1 MQHSG
6 ARSRTSMQGSPR
18 MGFVGENM
26 DRRDILAALPI
37 FSGLGERDWDKI
49 IDLFSERQYQK
60 DDYIFLEG
68 EAPEALYIVRS
79 GKVKVLRHSTDGK
92 DVVLRVC
99 STGAMLGTV
108 ATFDGGGYPGTA
120 QAIEECTLLVIAR
133 NDVLTLVNR
142 YPVFAL
148 AVIADLGGRLRSS
161 AEQIRSLAVE
171 RVEQR
176 IARVLLKLAES
187 GGCDVPE
194 GRVIEMPLTR
204 QDVADMTGTTVE
216 TAIRVMSKFRRM
228 NLVRTR
234 RGKVVLVD
242 RDMLQEI
249 AESR

>member
-1 MQHSG
+1 M
-6 ARSRTSMQGSPR
+6 
-18 MGFVGENM
+18 E
-26 DRRDILAALPI
+26 RRDILQALP
-37 FSGLGERDWDKI
+37 FFAGLSERDWEKVV
-49 IDLFSERQYQK
+49 DLFSERQYQR

-68 EAPEALYIVRS
+68 EAPEALYIVKH
-79 GKVKVLRHSTDGK
+79 GKVKVVRHSTDGK

-99 STGAMLGTV
+99 GPGQLLGTV
-108 ATFDGGGYPGTA
+108 AVFDGGGYPGTA
-120 QAIEECTLLVIAR
+120 QVIEESAALVIAR
-133 NDVLTLVNR
+133 DDCLTLVNR

-148 AVIADLGGRLRSS
+148 AVISDLGVRLRSS

-176 IARVLLKLAES
+176 IARTLLKLAES
-187 GGCDVPE
+187 AGTDTPE

-216 TAIRVMSKFRRM
+216 TAIRVMSKFRRQEIIK
-228 NLVRTR
+228 TR

-242 RDMLQEI
+242 IAALQEI

>member
-1 MQHSG
+1 
-6 ARSRTSMQGSPR
+6 
-18 MGFVGENM
+18 M
-26 DRRDILAALPI
+26 DRRDVLMALPI
-37 FSGLGERDWDKI
+37 FSGLGERDWDKV
-49 IDLFSERQYQK
+49 IDLFSERQYHK

-68 EAPEALYIVRS
+68 EAPEALFVVKT

-108 ATFDGGGYPGTA
+108 ATFDGSGYPGTA
-120 QAIEECTLLVIAR
+120 QAIEDCTVLVIAR

-148 AVIADLGGRLRSS
+148 AVIADLGVRLRSS

-176 IARVLLKLAES
+176 IARVLLKLGES

-216 TAIRVMSKFRRM
+216 TAIRVMSKFRRL
-228 NLVRTR
+228 NLIRTR
-234 RGKVVLVD
+234 RGKVVLIEVEK
-242 RDMLQEI
+242 LQEI

>member
-1 MQHSG
+1 
-6 ARSRTSMQGSPR
+6 
-18 MGFVGENM
+18 M

-37 FSGLGERDWDKI
+37 FAGLSERDWERVC
-49 IDLFSERQYQK
+49 DLFTERQYQK

-68 EAPEALYIVRS
+68 EAPEALFIVKT
-79 GKVKVLRHSTDGK
+79 GKVKVLRHSADGK
-92 DVVLRVC
+92 DVVLRVA
-99 STGAMLGTV
+99 SPGQMLGTV

-120 QAIEECTLLVIAR
+120 QAIEDCTLLLLSR
-133 NDVLTLVNR
+133 NDCLTLVSR

-148 AVIADLGGRLRSS
+148 AVINDLGNRLRSS

-176 IARVLLKLAES
+176 IARVLLKLGAS
-187 GGCDVPE
+187 AGSDLPE

-216 TAIRVMSKFRRM
+216 TAIRVMSKFRRSD
-228 NLVRTR
+228 LIRTR

-242 RDMLQEI
+242 LEALQEI
-249 AESR
+249 AETG

>member
-1 MQHSG
+1 M
-6 ARSRTSMQGSPR
+6 
-18 MGFVGENM
+18 E
-26 DRRDILAALPI
+26 RRDVLMALPI
-37 FSGLGERDWDKI
+37 FAGLGDRDWDKI
-49 IDLFSERQYQK
+49 IDLFSERQYGK
-60 DDYIFLEG
+60 DEYVFLEG
-68 EAPEALYIVRS
+68 EAPEALYVIKS

-92 DVVLRVC
+92 DVVLRVV
-99 STGAMLGTV
+99 SSGGMLGTV
-108 ATFDGGGYPGTA
+108 ATFDGAGYPGTA

-148 AVIADLGGRLRSS
+148 AVIADLGSRLRSS

-176 IARVLLKLAES
+176 IARTLLKLAEN

-216 TAIRVMSKFRRM
+216 TAIRVMSKFRRL
-228 NLVRTR
+228 NLIRTR

-242 RDMLQEI
+242 RDVLQTI
-249 AESR
+249 AEAH

>member
-1 MQHSG
+1 
-6 ARSRTSMQGSPR
+6 
-18 MGFVGENM
+18 M
-26 DRRDILAALPI
+26 DRRDILTALPV
-37 FSGLGERDWDKI
+37 FAGLSERDWEKVL
-49 IDLFSERQYQK
+49 DLFGEHQYQK

-68 EAPEALYIVRS
+68 EAPEALYVVRS

-92 DVVLRVC
+92 DVVLRVA
-99 STGAMLGTV
+99 GPGEMLGTV

-120 QAIEECTLLVIAR
+120 QAIEDCSLLAISR
-133 NDVLTLVNR
+133 NDCLTLVSR

-148 AVIADLGGRLRSS
+148 AVIAGLGARLRSS

-176 IARVLLKLAES
+176 IARTLLKLGETA
-187 GGCDVPE
+187 GTDLPE

-216 TAIRVMSKFRRM
+216 TAIRVMSKFRR
-228 NLVRTR
+228 NGLIRTR
-234 RGKVVLVD
+234 RGKVVLID
-242 RDMLQEI
+242 EEALQEI

>member
-1 MQHSG
+1 
-6 ARSRTSMQGSPR
+6 
-18 MGFVGENM
+18 M
-26 DRRDILAALPI
+26 DRRDILQALP
-37 FSGLGERDWDKI
+37 FFAGLSERDWEKVV
-49 IDLFSERQYQK
+49 DLFSERQYRK

-68 EAPEALYIVRS
+68 EAPEALYVIRT

-99 STGAMLGTV
+99 GPGNLLGTV
-108 ATFDGGGYPGTA
+108 AVFDGGGYPGTA
-120 QAIEECTLLVIAR
+120 QVIEDCSVLAISR
-133 NDVLTLVNR
+133 NDCLTLVNR

-148 AVIADLGGRLRSS
+148 AVIADLGTRLRSS

-187 GGCDVPE
+187 AGSDSPE

-216 TAIRVMSKFRRM
+216 TAIRVMSKFRRQE
-228 NLVRTR
+228 LIKTR
-234 RGKVVLVD
+234 RGRVVLVD
-242 RDMLQEI
+242 IPTLQEI
-249 AESR
+249 AEMR

>member
-1 MQHSG
+1 M
-6 ARSRTSMQGSPR
+6 
-18 MGFVGENM
+18 V
-26 DRRDILAALPI
+26 
-37 FSGLGERDWDKI
+37 
-49 IDLFSERQYQK
+49 DLFSERQYQK

-68 EAPEALYIVRS
+68 EAPEALFVVRT

-99 STGAMLGTV
+99 SAGNLLGTV
-108 ATFDGGGYPGTA
+108 AVFDGGGYPGTA
-120 QAIEECTLLVIAR
+120 QVIEDCVALVIAR
-133 NDVLTLVNR
+133 NDCLTLVNR

-148 AVIADLGGRLRSS
+148 AVISDLGTRLRSS

-187 GGCDVPE
+187 AGSDAPE

-216 TAIRVMSKFRRM
+216 TAIRVMSKFRRQEIIK
-228 NLVRTR
+228 TR

-242 RDMLQEI
+242 IPMLQEI
-249 AESR
+249 AEMR

>member
-1 MQHSG
+1 M
-6 ARSRTSMQGSPR
+6 
-18 MGFVGENM
+18 E
-26 DRRDILAALPI
+26 RRDILQALP
-37 FSGLGERDWDKI
+37 FFAGLSERDWEKVV
-49 IDLFSERQYQK
+49 DLFGERQYQK

-68 EAPEALYIVRS
+68 EAPEALFIIRT

-99 STGAMLGTV
+99 GPGNLLGTV
-108 ATFDGGGYPGTA
+108 AVFDGGGYPGTA
-120 QAIEECTLLVIAR
+120 QVIENCVALVIAR
-133 NDVLTLVNR
+133 NDCLTLVNR
-142 YPVFAL
+142 FPVFAL
-148 AVIADLGGRLRSS
+148 AVIADLGTRLRSS

-187 GGCDVPE
+187 AGSDAPE

-216 TAIRVMSKFRRM
+216 TAIRVMSKFRRQE
-228 NLVRTR
+228 LIRTR

-242 RDMLQEI
+242 TTTLQEI
-249 AESR
+249 AEMR

>member
-1 MQHSG
+1 
-6 ARSRTSMQGSPR
+6 
-18 MGFVGENM
+18 M
-26 DRRDILAALPI
+26 DRRDILQALP
-37 FSGLGERDWDKI
+37 FFAGLSERDWEKV
-49 IDLFSERQYQK
+49 IDLFSERQYKK

-68 EAPEALYIVRS
+68 EAPEALYVIRT

-99 STGAMLGTV
+99 GPGNLLGTV
-108 ATFDGGGYPGTA
+108 AVFDGGGYPGTA
-120 QAIEECTLLVIAR
+120 QVIEDCSVLAISR
-133 NDVLTLVNR
+133 NDCLTLVNR

-148 AVIADLGGRLRSS
+148 AVIADLGTRLRSS

-187 GGCDVPE
+187 AGSDAPE

-216 TAIRVMSKFRRM
+216 TAIRVMSKFRRQE
-228 NLVRTR
+228 LIKTR
-234 RGKVVLVD
+234 RGRVVLVD
-242 RDMLQEI
+242 IPTLQEI
-249 AESR
+249 AEMR

>member
-1 MQHSG
+1 M
-6 ARSRTSMQGSPR
+6 
-18 MGFVGENM
+18 E
-26 DRRDILAALPI
+26 RRDILQAMPFFA
-37 FSGLGERDWDKI
+37 GLSERDWEKV

-68 EAPEALYIVRS
+68 EAPEALYIIKS

-92 DVVLRVC
+92 DVVLRV
-99 STGAMLGTV
+99 GGPGHLLGTV
-108 ATFDGGGYPGTA
+108 AVFDGGGYPGTA
-120 QAIEECTLLVIAR
+120 QVIEECTALVIAR
-133 NDVLTLVNR
+133 NDCLTLVNR

-148 AVIADLGGRLRSS
+148 AVISDLGSRLRSS

-187 GGCDVPE
+187 AGSDSPE

-216 TAIRVMSKFRRM
+216 TAIRVMSKFRR
-228 NLVRTR
+228 LELIKTR
-234 RGKVVLVD
+234 RGKVVLVELAA
-242 RDMLQEI
+242 LQEI
-249 AESR
+249 AEVR

>member
-1 MQHSG
+1 
-6 ARSRTSMQGSPR
+6 
-18 MGFVGENM
+18 M
-26 DRRDILAALPI
+26 DRRDILMALPV
-37 FSGLGERDWDKI
+37 FSGLSDRDWERVV
-49 IDLFSERQYQK
+49 DLFSERHYQK

-68 EAPEALYIVRS
+68 EAPEALYVIKT

-92 DVVLRVC
+92 DVVLRVA
-99 STGAMLGTV
+99 GPGQLLGTV
-108 ATFDGGGYPGTA
+108 GVFDGGGYPGTA
-120 QAIEECTLLVIAR
+120 QVIEDCSLLVVSR
-133 NDVLTLVNR
+133 NDCLTLVGR
-142 YPVFAL
+142 FPVFAL
-148 AVIADLGGRLRSS
+148 TIISEMGQRLRSS

-187 GGCDVPE
+187 AGSDSPE

-216 TAIRVMSKFRRM
+216 TAIRVMSKFRRSE
-228 NLVRTR
+228 LIRTR

-242 RDMLQEI
+242 VDALAEI

>member
-1 MQHSG
+1 
-6 ARSRTSMQGSPR
+6 
-18 MGFVGENM
+18 M
-26 DRRDILAALPI
+26 DRRDILQALP
-37 FSGLGERDWDKI
+37 FFAGLSERDWEKV
-49 IDLFSERQYQK
+49 IDLFSERQYKK

-68 EAPEALYIVRS
+68 EAPEALYVIRT

-99 STGAMLGTV
+99 GPGNLLGTV
-108 ATFDGGGYPGTA
+108 AVFDGGGYPGTA
-120 QAIEECTLLVIAR
+120 QVIEDCSVLAISR
-133 NDVLTLVNR
+133 NDCLTLVNR

-148 AVIADLGGRLRSS
+148 AVIADLGTRLRSS

-187 GGCDVPE
+187 AGSDSPE

-216 TAIRVMSKFRRM
+216 TAIRVMSKFRRQE
-228 NLVRTR
+228 LIKTR
-234 RGKVVLVD
+234 RGRVVLVD
-242 RDMLQEI
+242 IPALQEI
-249 AESR
+249 AEMR